1 VVAQSAFF
9 LPVYVRQRTEYF
21 SGSEII
27 DATSCYRMTKEAA
40 MSEETMGE
48 FNRTKGKMV
57 DDFKAI
63 VTDADDLLQATAK
76 VSGEGFNAA
85 RAKFAE
91 RLKSAKTSL
100 AEAEQQVVDKAKQA
114 ATATDNYVKGN
125 PWTAVGIA
133 AGVGILVGFLV
144 AKR

>member
-1 VVAQSAFF
+1 
-9 LPVYVRQRTEYF
+9 
-21 SGSEII
+21 
-27 DATSCYRMTKEAA
+27 
-40 MSEETMGE
+40 MSEETMSE

-76 VSGEGFNAA
+76 VSGEGFNVA
-85 RAKFAE
+85 RAKFTE

-100 AEAEQQVVDKAKQA
+100 AEAERHAVDKAKQA
-114 ATATDNYVKGN
+114 ATATDDYVKGN

-133 AGVGILVGFLV
+133 AGIGVLIGFLV